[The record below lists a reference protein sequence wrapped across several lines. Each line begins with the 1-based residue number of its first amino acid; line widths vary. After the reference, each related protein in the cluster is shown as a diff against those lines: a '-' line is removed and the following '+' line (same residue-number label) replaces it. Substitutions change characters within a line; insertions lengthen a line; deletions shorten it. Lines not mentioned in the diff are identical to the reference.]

1 MTKGEAASA
10 TPASATPASAP
21 QATAGTTAP
30 PGLRAHPPEV
40 SAARARRWGAF
51 YYAEQVLRVMKGYG
65 WTIVM
70 YGVGQPVAYLFAM
83 GVGLAT
89 LVEANG
95 AGVFGGVSYL
105 TFIAPALLISAAVMT
120 AANEFTFPVM
130 DGFKWR
136 RVYYGPHASPLTPE
150 QIAGGQVIAVS
161 IRFLLQSAIY
171 FAVVALFGAAPGAW
185 AWVSILIATLAGLSF
200 GLPLM
205 AYAASIRE
213 DKGQFAMVMR
223 FIVMPLF
230 LFSGTFFPLDTL
242 PLAVRWIGWISPI
255 WHGTELGRVV
265 SYGYEEEPWLT
276 IVHLVFLLGL
286 AAAGWVLTKRRFAR
300 RMAS

>member
-1 MTKGEAASA
+1 LTESVQT
-10 TPASATPASAP
+10 TPAPA
-21 QATAGTTAP
+21 
-30 PGLRAHPPEV
+30 LRAHAPAV

-89 LVEANG
+89 LVDTNSTA
-95 AGVFGGVSYL
+95 AFGGVSYL
-105 TFIAPALLISAAVMT
+105 AFIAPALLISAAVMT

-150 QIAGGQVIAVS
+150 QIAAGQIIAVTV
-161 IRFLLQSAIY
+161 RFVLQSAIY
-171 FAVVALFGAAPGAW
+171 FGVVALFGASPGAW
-185 AWVSILIATLAGLSF
+185 GWVSILVATLAGLSF

-205 AYAASIRE
+205 AYAATIKN

-255 WHGTELGRVV
+255 WHGTELGRVFT
-265 SYGYEEEPWLT
+265 YGYEEAPLLT
-276 IVHLVFLLGL
+276 VVHLVFLLGL
-286 AAAGWVLTKRRFAR
+286 TVIGWVLTRHQFAK

>member
-1 MTKGEAASA
+1 MTEQ
-10 TPASATPASAP
+10 PAPSVADGRGPAVPAV
-21 QATAGTTAP
+21 
-30 PGLRAHPPEV
+30 LRAHSPAV
-40 SAARARRWGAF
+40 SAARARRWGSF
-51 YYAEQVLRVMKGYG
+51 YYAEQVLRVMKSYG

-89 LVEANG
+89 LVDTSG
-95 AGVFGGVSYL
+95 GGVFGGVSYL
-105 TFIAPALLISAAVMT
+105 AFIAPALLISAAVMT

-150 QIAGGQVIAVS
+150 QIAAGHIMAVTL
-161 IRFLLQSAIY
+161 RFLLQSAIY
-171 FAVVALFGAAPGAW
+171 FAVVALFGASPSGW
-185 AWVSILIATLAGLSF
+185 GWVSVLVATLAGLSF

-205 AYAASIRE
+205 AYAASIKD

-223 FIVMPLF
+223 FIVTPLF

-242 PLAVRWIGWISPI
+242 PLVVRWIGWISPI
-255 WHGTELGRVV
+255 WHGTELGRVF
-265 SYGYEEEPWLT
+265 SYGYEEPPLLT
-276 IVHLVFLLGL
+276 ILHLVFLVGL
-286 AAAGWVLTKRRFAR
+286 AVAGWMLTKRQFVR
-300 RMAS
+300 RLGQ

>member
-1 MTKGEAASA
+1 MTERAAPPPSA
-10 TPASATPASAP
+10 TP
-21 QATAGTTAP
+21 
-30 PGLRAHPPEV
+30 LRAHPPEV
-40 SAARARRWGAF
+40 AAARARRWGAF
-51 YYAEQVLRVMKGYG
+51 YYAEHVLRVMKSYG

-89 LVEANG
+89 LVDTG
-95 AGVFGGVSYL
+95 TTSVFGGVSYL

-150 QIAGGQVIAVS
+150 QIAGGHILAVTA
-161 IRFLLQSAIY
+161 RFGVQSAIY
-171 FAVVALFGAAPGAW
+171 FAVVALFGASPGGW
-185 AWVSILIATLAGLSF
+185 GWVSILVAVVAGLSF

-205 AYAASIRE
+205 AYAASIKQ

-230 LFSGTFFPLDTL
+230 LFSGTFFPLESL

-255 WHGTELGRVV
+255 WHGTELGRVF
-265 SYGYEEEPWLT
+265 SYGYQEPPLLTAGHWL
-276 IVHLVFLLGL
+276 FL
-286 AAAGWVLTKRRFAR
+286 AALALGGWILTKRQFAA
-300 RMAS
+300 RMGS

>member
-1 MTKGEAASA
+1 MTEPS
-10 TPASATPASAP
+10 PASAGVSSPEST
-21 QATAGTTAP
+21 TAGRT
-30 PGLRAHPPEV
+30 LRAHPPEV
-40 SAARARRWGAF
+40 SAAKARRWGAF

-65 WTIVM
+65 WSIFL
-70 YGVGQPVAYLFAM
+70 YSVGQPAAYLFAM

-89 LVEANG
+89 LVDTSSA
-95 AGVFGGVSYL
+95 AAFGGVSYIA
-105 TFIAPALLISAAVMT
+105 FIAPALLVSAVMT

-150 QIAGGQVIAVS
+150 QIAAGQIIAVTL
-161 IRFLLQSAIY
+161 RFLLQSVIY
-171 FAVVALFGAAPGAW
+171 FVLVAMFGASPSGW
-185 AWVSILIATLAGLSF
+185 GWGSVLVATLAGLSF

-205 AYAASIRE
+205 AYAASIKE

-242 PLAVRWIGWISPI
+242 PVLVRWIGWISPI
-255 WHGTELGRVV
+255 WHGTELGRVMTF
-265 SYGYEEEPWLT
+265 GYEESPVLT
-276 IVHLVFLLGL
+276 ILHVLFLLGL
-286 AAAGWVLTKRRFAR
+286 AWFGWVLTKRQFAR
-300 RMAS
+300 RMGQ

>member
-1 MTKGEAASA
+1 MTKNAELTEPTTDGRS
-10 TPASATPASAP
+10 
-21 QATAGTTAP
+21 TTAAP
-30 PGLRAHPPEV
+30 ALRAHSPEV
-40 SAARARRWGAF
+40 SAAKARKWGAF

-89 LVEANG
+89 LVDTNSTA
-95 AGVFGGVSYL
+95 AFGGVSYL
-105 TFIAPALLISAAVMT
+105 AFIAPALLISAAVMT

-150 QIAGGQVIAVS
+150 QIALGQIIAVTV
-161 IRFLLQSAIY
+161 RLLLQSAIY
-171 FAVVALFGAAPGAW
+171 FGVVALFGASPSAW
-185 AWVSILIATLAGLSF
+185 GWASILVATLAGLSF

-205 AYAASIRE
+205 AYAASIKE

-255 WHGTELGRVV
+255 WHGTELGRVL
-265 SYGYEEEPWLT
+265 SYGYEEPPLLT
-276 IVHLVFLLGL
+276 IAHVVFLLAL
-286 AAAGWVLTKRRFAR
+286 CVVGWILTKRQFVK
-300 RMAS
+300 RMGG

>member
-1 MTKGEAASA
+1 MTKA
-10 TPASATPASAP
+10 TSPGA
-21 QATAGTTAP
+21 TTAAP
-30 PGLRAHPPEV
+30 ALRAHPPAV
-40 SAARARRWGAF
+40 SAAKARRWGSF

-89 LVEANG
+89 LVDTSAT
-95 AGVFGGVSYL
+95 AAFGGVSYL
-105 TFIAPALLISAAVMT
+105 AFIAPALLISAAVMT

-150 QIAGGQVIAVS
+150 QIAAGQIIAVTV
-161 IRFLLQSAIY
+161 RFVLQSAIY
-171 FAVVALFGAAPGAW
+171 FGVVALFGASPSGW
-185 AWVSILIATLAGLSF
+185 GWVSILVATLAGLSF

-205 AYAASIRE
+205 AYAATVKN

-255 WHGTELGRVV
+255 WHGTELGRVF
-265 SYGYEEEPWLT
+265 SYGYDEAPLLT
-276 IVHLVFLLGL
+276 VLHVVFLLGL
-286 AAAGWVLTKRRFAR
+286 AVLGWVLTRRQFAR
-300 RMAS
+300 RMGP

>member
-1 MTKGEAASA
+1 
-10 TPASATPASAP
+10 
-21 QATAGTTAP
+21 
-30 PGLRAHPPEV
+30 
-40 SAARARRWGAF
+40 
-51 YYAEQVLRVMKGYG
+51 MKGYG

-89 LVEANG
+89 LVDTNSEA
-95 AGVFGGVSYL
+95 AFGGVSYL
-105 TFIAPALLISAAVMT
+105 AFIAPALLISAAVMT

-150 QIAGGQVIAVS
+150 QIASGHIMAVS
-161 IRFLLQSAIY
+161 LRFLLQSAIY
-171 FAVVALFGAAPGAW
+171 FVVVALFGASPSGW
-185 AWVSILIATLAGLSF
+185 GWVSVLVATLAGLSF

-205 AYAASIRE
+205 AYAASIKE

-223 FIVMPLF
+223 FIVTPLF
-230 LFSGTFFPLDTL
+230 LFSGTFFPLDSL

-255 WHGTELGRVV
+255 WHGTELGRVF
-265 SYGYEEEPWLT
+265 SYGYEEPPLLT
-276 IVHLVFLLGL
+276 IAHVVFLVGL
-286 AAAGWVLTKRRFAR
+286 AAAGWMLTKRQFVR
-300 RMAS
+300 RLGQ

>member
-1 MTKGEAASA
+1 MTKA
-10 TPASATPASAP
+10 TSPGA
-21 QATAGTTAP
+21 TTAAP
-30 PGLRAHPPEV
+30 ALRAHPPAV
-40 SAARARRWGAF
+40 SAAKARRWGSF

-89 LVEANG
+89 LVDTSAT
-95 AGVFGGVSYL
+95 AAFGGVSYL
-105 TFIAPALLISAAVMT
+105 AFIAPALLISAAVMT

-150 QIAGGQVIAVS
+150 QIAAGQIIAVTV
-161 IRFLLQSAIY
+161 RFVLQSAIY
-171 FAVVALFGAAPGAW
+171 FGVVALFGASPSGW
-185 AWVSILIATLAGLSF
+185 GWVSILVATLAGLSF

-205 AYAASIRE
+205 AYAATVKN

-255 WHGTELGRVV
+255 WHGTELGRVF
-265 SYGYEEEPWLT
+265 SYGYDEAPLLT
-276 IVHLVFLLGL
+276 VLHVVFLLGL
-286 AAAGWVLTKRRFAR
+286 AVLGWVLTRRQFAR
-300 RMAS
+300 RMGS

>member
-1 MTKGEAASA
+1 MTRKAAA
-10 TPASATPASAP
+10 PGQASGVT
-21 QATAGTTAP
+21 GTTAAAA
-30 PGLRAHPPEV
+30 LRAHPPEV
-40 SAARARRWGAF
+40 SAARARRWGSLYF
-51 YYAEQVLRVMKGYG
+51 AEHVLRVMKSYG

-89 LVEANG
+89 LVDTSND
-95 AGVFGGVSYL
+95 AGFGGVSYL

-136 RVYYGPHASPLTPE
+136 RVYYGPHASPLTPQ
-150 QIAGGQVIAVS
+150 QIALGQIIAVTV
-161 IRFLLQSAIY
+161 RFLLQSAIY
-171 FAVVALFGAAPGAW
+171 FVVVMLFGASPSPWG
-185 AWVSILIATLAGLSF
+185 WVSILVATLAGLAF

-205 AYAASIRE
+205 AYAASVTQ

-242 PLAVRWIGWISPI
+242 PLTVRWIGWISPI
-255 WHGTELGRVV
+255 WHGTELGRVF
-265 SYGYEEEPWLT
+265 SYGYQEPPLLT
-276 IVHLVFLLGL
+276 IAHFVFLLVL
-286 AAAGWVLTKRRFAR
+286 TVAGWVLTKRQFIK
-300 RMAS
+300 RMAG

>member
-1 MTKGEAASA
+1 LTEQSLPSVANAGGRGSAAA
-10 TPASATPASAP
+10 
-21 QATAGTTAP
+21 
-30 PGLRAHPPEV
+30 LHAHSPEV
-40 SAARARRWGAF
+40 SAARARRWGSF

-89 LVEANG
+89 LVDTTSEA
-95 AGVFGGVSYL
+95 VFGGVSYL
-105 TFIAPALLISAAVMT
+105 AFIAPALLISAAVMT

-150 QIAGGQVIAVS
+150 QIATGHIMAVTL
-161 IRFLLQSAIY
+161 RFLLQSALY
-171 FAVVALFGAAPGAW
+171 FVVVALFGASPSGW
-185 AWVSILIATLAGLSF
+185 GWVSVPVATLAGLSF

-205 AYAASIRE
+205 AYAATITD

-242 PLAVRWIGWISPI
+242 PLVVRWIGWISPI
-255 WHGTELGRVV
+255 WHGTELGRVF
-265 SYGYEEEPWLT
+265 SYGYEESPLLT
-276 IVHLVFLLGL
+276 IAHIVFLVGL
-286 AAAGWVLTKRRFAR
+286 AVAGWMLTKRQFVR
-300 RMAS
+300 RLGQ

>member
-1 MTKGEAASA
+1 LTEQSAPSLADAGGRGPAASA
-10 TPASATPASAP
+10 T
-21 QATAGTTAP
+21 
-30 PGLRAHPPEV
+30 LRAHSPAV
-40 SAARARRWGAF
+40 SAARARRWGSF

-89 LVEANG
+89 LVDTGSAT
-95 AGVFGGVSYL
+95 AFGGVSYL
-105 TFIAPALLISAAVMT
+105 AFIAPALLISAAVMT

-150 QIAGGQVIAVS
+150 QIATGHIMAVTL
-161 IRFLLQSAIY
+161 RFLLQSAIY
-171 FAVVALFGAAPGAW
+171 FVVVALFGASPSGW
-185 AWVSILIATLAGLSF
+185 GWVSVLVATLAGLSF

-205 AYAASIRE
+205 AYAASVTE

-230 LFSGTFFPLDTL
+230 LFSGTFFPLDSL
-242 PLAVRWIGWISPI
+242 PLVVRWIGWISPI
-255 WHGTELGRVV
+255 WHGTELGRVF
-265 SYGYEEEPWLT
+265 SYGYGEPPLLT
-276 IVHLVFLLGL
+276 VLHLVFLVGL
-286 AAAGWVLTKRRFAR
+286 AVAGWMLTKRQFVR
-300 RMAS
+300 RLGQ

>member
-1 MTKGEAASA
+1 MTRADVTSAAA
-10 TPASATPASAP
+10 V
-21 QATAGTTAP
+21 
-30 PGLRAHPPEV
+30 RAHSPSV
-40 SAARARRWGAF
+40 SAARARKWGAF

-89 LVEANG
+89 LVDTNSAS
-95 AGVFGGVSYL
+95 VFGGVSYL
-105 TFIAPALLISAAVMT
+105 TFIAPALLVSASVMT
-120 AANEFTFPVM
+120 AANEFTFPVL

-136 RVYYGPHASPLTPE
+136 RVYFGPHASPLTPQ
-150 QIAGGQVIAVS
+150 QIALGQIIAVTV
-161 IRFLLQSAIY
+161 RFLLQSGLY
-171 FAVVALFGAAPGAW
+171 FGVVALFGASPGGW
-185 AWVSILIATLAGLSF
+185 GWVSILVATLAGLAF

-205 AYAASIRE
+205 AYSATIKE

-242 PLAVRWIGWISPI
+242 PLAVQWIGWISPI
-255 WHGTELGRVV
+255 WHGTELGRVF
-265 SYGYEEEPWLT
+265 SYGYGEAPLLS
-276 IVHLVFLLGL
+276 IVHVLFLLAL
-286 AAAGWVLTKRRFAR
+286 TLVGWVLTKRQFVK
-300 RMAS
+300 RMG

>member
-1 MTKGEAASA
+1 MTKAEPAKSIKAAS
-10 TPASATPASAP
+10 T
-21 QATAGTTAP
+21 TTAP
-30 PGLRAHPPEV
+30 ALRAHPPAV

-89 LVEANG
+89 LVGTNSA
-95 AGVFGGVSYL
+95 AAFGGVSYL
-105 TFIAPALLISAAVMT
+105 VFIAPALLISAAVMT

-136 RVYYGPHASPLTPE
+136 RVYYGPHASPLTPA
-150 QIAGGQVIAVS
+150 QIAAGQIIAVTA
-161 IRFLLQSAIY
+161 RFVLQSAIY
-171 FAVVALFGAAPGAW
+171 FGVVALFGASPGGW
-185 AWVSILIATLAGLSF
+185 GWVSILVATLAGLSF

-205 AYAASIRE
+205 AYAATIKD

-242 PLAVRWIGWISPI
+242 PLGVRWIGWISPI
-255 WHGTELGRVV
+255 WHGTELGRVF
-265 SYGYEEEPWLT
+265 SYGYGESPLLT
-276 IVHLVFLLGL
+276 VVHFLFLLGL
-286 AAAGWVLTKRRFAR
+286 AVLGWVLTRRQFAK